1 MRCPDCNKFVGL
13 DFEAPEEPD
22 TFDFDVGLSDD
33 EKRAESVVVEAT
45 VRIVRTCA
53 DCGAELKEAE
63 LEMSSEAEFVEHDL
77 GPDCEV
83 YAEMDE
89 VQAIEEGGGRY
100 KKSYYGL
107 SIDYSIKCA
116 CDREKVLTTGS
127 MSEKV
132 AASEMEELV

>member
-13 DFEAPEEPD
+13 EFEAPEEPD
-22 TFDFDVGLSDD
+22 SFDFDVGLSDD
-33 EKRAESVVVEAT
+33 EKRAESVSVSAE
-45 VRIVRTCA
+45 VRLVRTCA
-53 DCGAELKEAE
+53 DCGTELKEAN
-63 LEMSSEAEFVEHDL
+63 LEMSAEDEWIDHAL
-77 GPDCEV
+77 GPKCEV

-107 SIDYSIKCA
+107 SIDFSIKCA
-116 CDREKVLTTGS
+116 CDREKVLATGS